1 MKGIEMKP
9 NPVMQPCQS
18 SKINAL
24 GHCAATNTLRVE
36 FSSGVKYDYHDVPA
50 EKYAALA
57 AAESAG
63 KHLQQ
68 HIKPHHSFKKLD

>member
-1 MKGIEMKP
+1 MKP
-9 NPVMQPCQS
+9 NPTMQPCTS
-18 SKINAL
+18 SQIKAL

-36 FSSGVKYDYHDVPA
+36 FKSGGVYDYQGVPA
-50 EKYAALA
+50 EKFTALT

-68 HIKPHHSFKKLD
+68 HIKPHHAFTKLS